1 MAETVQVVD
10 YYCLTSPD
18 KPGEGVRILS
28 VFRDA
33 SVNLLA
39 VHAFPDARRWQ
50 VDIVPENGTAFTRAA
65 RKAKLKF
72 KKKKAFFVTGYD
84 RIGVLADMLDEVA
97 KAKINITAVT
107 TLSAKW
113 GQYSAIFWV
122 KSKDVSRTSK
132 ALGATI
138 R

>member
-10 YYCLTSPD
+10 YYYLTSPD
-18 KPGEGVRILS
+18 KPGEGVRVLS

-33 SVNLLA
+33 GVNLLA
-39 VHAFPDARRWQ
+39 VHAFPEARRWP
-50 VDIVPENGTAFTRAA
+50 VDIVPENGTAFMKAA
-65 RKAKLKF
+65 RKAKLKL

-84 RIGVLADMLDEVA
+84 RIGVLADMLDKVA

-107 TLSAKW
+107 ALSAKW
-113 GQYSAIFWV
+113 GQYSAVFWV
-122 KSKDVSRTSK
+122 KPKDVGRASK
-132 ALGATI
+132 ALSATM